1 LHRRVMRDSF
11 NGCTWHNRYGMHV
24 AFTRTAIAMWVVF
37 KNLWRELTKSY
48 EPSKHYF
55 KGRK

>member
-1 LHRRVMRDSF
+1 MRDSF
-11 NGCTWHNRYGMHV
+11 NGCTWRNRYGMHV

-37 KNLWRELTKSY
+37 KNLWRELTNSY